1 MKAFL
6 IILKNLLLD
15 YYYLNISISNIINF
29 DQVYNSIKNYFKR
42 TKYKQNI
49 FSKQNQL
56 TFKLVTIQNKIE
68 LIEKC
73 YKKLINEF

>member
-1 MKAFL
+1 MKTFL
-6 IILKNLLLD
+6 IIFKNLLLD

-29 DQVYNSIKNYFKR
+29 DQVYNSIKNYFER
-42 TKYKQNI
+42 AKYKQNI

-73 YKKLINEF
+73 YEKLINEF